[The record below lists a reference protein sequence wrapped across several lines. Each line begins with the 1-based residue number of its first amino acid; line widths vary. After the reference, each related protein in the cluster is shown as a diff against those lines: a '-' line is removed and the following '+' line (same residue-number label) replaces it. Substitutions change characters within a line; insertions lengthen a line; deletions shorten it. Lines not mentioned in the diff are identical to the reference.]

1 MTARC
6 LFVCSGLLLFA
17 HGLYGGVYQRT
28 KDGQTLVWNDY
39 PNPEDQ
45 ASWSGKRDA
54 NGYAIGDGTL
64 TWYRVGR
71 VFQTGSL
78 LPSQKNVFVA
88 GYSGKMIRGKFNG
101 PVINVDADGKT
112 FHLTFVNGVRAGDE
126 PRKTVNPDV
135 PAEGPNPDS
144 DQPPRKQKAV
154 VEARI
159 EGSPLPAAATPT
171 PEPQLA
177 MLAGPSIQV
186 SPGSVPASP
195 TSSPEAMD
203 SAVRDRLIADFK
215 DETRSVW
222 SRVGEATGNFRGTD
236 RLDAVKKLPA
246 PVSESVG
253 SLVDRAR
260 SFRSQLGYETAL
272 RECRAETET
281 VDALAAVDQVTR
293 SIASNNASEAND
305 RLADFLTKNPEPT
318 GDDQKALWH
327 YLTSMRQLC
336 SRLEQEANVHVQR
349 AQSLAAASR
358 PSEAIREYQEAYRV
372 FPNPAT
378 AEKIRQ
384 LQDNSLGL

>member
-1 MTARC
+1 VTARC

-17 HGLYGGVYQRT
+17 QGLYGGVYQRT
-28 KDGQTLVWNDY
+28 RDGQTLVWNND
-39 PNPEDQ
+39 PKPEDQ
-45 ASWSGKRDA
+45 ASWSGKRDT

-64 TWYRVGR
+64 TWYSVGQA
-71 VFQTGSL
+71 FQTGSL
-78 LPSQKNVFVA
+78 LPSQKKVFVA
-88 GYSGKMIRGKFNG
+88 SYSGKMIRGKFNG
-101 PVINVDADGKT
+101 PVINVVADGKT
-112 FHLTFVNGVRAGDE
+112 FHLTFVNGVRAGDK
-126 PRKTVNPDV
+126 PRKTVNPNV
-135 PAEGPNPDS
+135 PAEGPDPHS
-144 DQPPRKQKAV
+144 DQPPRKREAV
-154 VEARI
+154 VEAPI
-159 EGSPLPAAATPT
+159 EGSPLEAATPT

-177 MLAGPSIQV
+177 MLARPSIQV

-203 SAVRDRLIADFK
+203 SAVRDRLVADFK

-236 RLDAVKKLPA
+236 RLDAVRKLPP

-260 SFRSQLGYETAL
+260 SFRSRLGYETAL

-305 RLADFLTKNPEPT
+305 RLADFLMKNPEPT
-318 GDDQKALWH
+318 ADDQKALWH